1 MKVLE
6 GNYQPSYLYSNA
18 KIYKDQAD
26 PKLRPIISQLNS
38 PTYQIA
44 EDLNN
49 IIIKYMLKKYKINS
63 TDKFLD
69 ILKSTENKEN
79 GMLASLDV
87 DSLSTN
93 IPVEETVEII
103 LQNVYNHDH
112 LSKPAIS
119 KTKLKKKLLFTC
131 TIKSPFK
138 HNNEDIYYQQDGMSM
153 GSPLGPTFA
162 NFYMCHIE
170 NKILNSLNNNR

>member
-49 IIIKYMLKKYKINS
+49 IIIKYMPKN
-63 TDKFLD
+63 T
-69 ILKSTENKEN
+69 
-79 GMLASLDV
+79 
-87 DSLSTN
+87 
-93 IPVEETVEII
+93 
-103 LQNVYNHDH
+103 
-112 LSKPAIS
+112 
-119 KTKLKKKLLFTC
+119 
-131 TIKSPFK
+131 
-138 HNNEDIYYQQDGMSM
+138 
-153 GSPLGPTFA
+153 
-162 NFYMCHIE
+162 
-170 NKILNSLNNNR
+170 